1 MNGLIKETGSTQLCQ
16 PRAAGSI
23 SSSSASRNGSQTA
36 VSISNILSPDSGLQ
50 LVCGQKGLKA
60 VNKSFPLNFILTKH
74 TAFLKLENSSEMCG
88 FQLCY

>member
-1 MNGLIKETGSTQLCQ
+1 MNGLIKETAPSFVSQEQ
-16 PRAAGSI
+16 PGLSAAAQHPRI
-23 SSSSASRNGSQTA
+23 DPQTA
-36 VSISNILSPDSGLQ
+36 VSISSILSADSGLQ